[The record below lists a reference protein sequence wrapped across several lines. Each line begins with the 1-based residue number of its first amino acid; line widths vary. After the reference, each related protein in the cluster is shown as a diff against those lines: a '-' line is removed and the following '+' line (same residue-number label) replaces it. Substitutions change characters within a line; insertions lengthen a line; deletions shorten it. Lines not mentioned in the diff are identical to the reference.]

1 MLEYRVY
8 LLDQGGKIVERFD
21 LNCTNDAE
29 AVADGKRH
37 LPRNN
42 VEIWCGNRSV
52 GHLDQLNWAEPT

>member
-29 AVADGKRH
+29 AVADGKGIY
-37 LPRNN
+37 L
-42 VEIWCGNRSV
+42 E
-52 GHLDQLNWAEPT
+52 TM